1 MLEKKPECMH
11 CLNRRRKALLWLPH
25 LDLFHNNKRRVWND
39 MDMDIIKLPRKNI
52 LVREIILQN
61 SVIIMHLFRMV
72 GATVS
77 GSEVVT
83 RGKCE

>member
-1 MLEKKPECMH
+1 MPD
-11 CLNRRRKALLWLPH
+11 
-25 LDLFHNNKRRVWND
+25 LDLFHNNKRRVWID

-52 LVREIILQN
+52 LVREVILQN
-61 SVIIMHLFRMV
+61 SVIIMHLFQMV

-77 GSEVVT
+77 GLEVVT